1 MWSCQLLPPPPAYG
15 IRYSTPPPVFV
26 VFTAPQPVQVVL
38 SNEKGVLLAGD
49 YAGGDPTQNVF
60 GAGTLQLV
68 GGRLS
73 PSAAQNLLVRGSLQ
87 NPLDGTGFSVAS
99 PGQRVAWSMRS
110 ADPASSVRW
119 WRDVQVKG
127 NLFLLPEN
135 AAPGIVQGSALTMTL
150 TYEAIYKKVVF
161 ALAAGLGLVA
171 IGTIVF
177 WLTRACLGTSP
188 HPNQAQESACGA

>member
-1 MWSCQLLPPPPAYG
+1 M
-15 IRYSTPPPVFV
+15 
-26 VFTAPQPVQVVL
+26 
-38 SNEKGVLLAGD
+38 LAGD
-49 YAGGDPTQNVF
+49 YPGRDPTQGVL
-60 GAGTLQLV
+60 GAGALHLV
-68 GGRLS
+68 GGRFT
-73 PSAAQNLLVRGSLQ
+73 PSAAQNLRVRGSLQ
-87 NPLDGTGFSVAS
+87 NPLDGNGFSAAS

-161 ALAAGLGLVA
+161 ALAVGLGLVA

-177 WLTRACLGTSP
+177 WLTRACLGTST
-188 HPNQAQESACGA
+188 HPARAQESACGA